1 MEQLLSLCIAVHAI
15 LSLYPDGNQL
25 SMSINGT
32 NIEATKTLLK
42 ANIGNFSVSV
52 NCSDLP
58 EPHPARHVRSLPIL
72 VVSVSEGNPLHVVSN
87 ADPPYV
93 TAGIGLGK

>member
-32 NIEATKTLLK
+32 TIDATTTSLKT
-42 ANIGNFSVSV
+42 NIGNFSVNI

-58 EPHPARHVRSLPIL
+58 KPHPARNVRSLPTL
-72 VVSVSEGNPLHVVSN
+72 VVSVSEGNPLQVVSN

-93 TAGIGLGK
+93 TASIGQSK